1 MVKVTSNW
9 ISKIKCSKLSYPLRR
24 REVTYYSITIICRML
39 FIFRLKI
46 SLFYKISSFLFFS
59 AYELKS
65 KVDFN
70 SGTKISRLWNSWNWF
85 ADGKSLHTRFRRRPL
100 GYGTLSKV
108 FQWLTGMKDNA
119 LQHFSSFKSQR
130 VLLLTFGHAYLK

>member
-1 MVKVTSNW
+1 MFPIFIIHQNYLIKSTFMLSVDRDLVETTKFEFFSSNSNW

-24 REVTYYSITIICRML
+24 REVTYYSITITCRML

-46 SLFYKISSFLFFS
+46 SLFYKISLFLFFS

-100 GYGTLSKV
+100 GYGR
-108 FQWLTGMKDNA
+108 FE
-119 LQHFSSFKSQR
+119 
-130 VLLLTFGHAYLK
+130 